1 MLVKNFT
8 KHFIVITLFCFIQ
21 TLLPAF
27 NFSVVGEDNIE
38 ESSFTNE
45 LSEQTPLGTTESK
58 FLEQTYITESLDFSL
73 YEAWIEYDEALSAF
87 ENQAIVN
94 DSSQKEK
101 LEATKNKFLGQL
113 ELEKQSKHIIFQI
126 PFMEFKIN

>member
-1 MLVKNFT
+1 MTVRIF
-8 KHFIVITLFCFIQ
+8 
-21 TLLPAF
+21 LLW
-27 NFSVVGEDNIE
+27 GGGNIE
-38 ESSFTNE
+38 ESSLFNE

-87 ENQAIVN
+87 ENRTVVN